1 MRGVVC
7 FHCLQPSESRLV
19 NISIFTHEGLNVNDA
34 TGGFALVDMA
44 QVVSALG
51 KLDGSAGKIGAT
63 LNFADIGT
71 IVNCGACVD

>member
-1 MRGVVC
+1 M
-7 FHCLQPSESRLV
+7 
-19 NISIFTHEGLNVNDA
+19 
-34 TGGFALVDMA
+34 DMA